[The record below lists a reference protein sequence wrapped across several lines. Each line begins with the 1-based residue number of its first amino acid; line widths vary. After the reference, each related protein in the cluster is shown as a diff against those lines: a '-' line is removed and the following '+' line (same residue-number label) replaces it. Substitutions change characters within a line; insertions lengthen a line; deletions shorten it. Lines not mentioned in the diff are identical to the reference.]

1 MELIFHKIKMDLNKI
16 SNYLEK
22 ELENYK
28 MLKSSF
34 EKIYKGE
41 SQFYDKKTRTL
52 SSAENQNFENDFP
65 IKLLKEYISTNKKLE
80 DKRNQRIIEKLY
92 KIIIPTLEY
101 YLDETKTKK
110 KDIFNTRE
118 SEKKNENEK
127 KEQIKAQTNNEN
139 ENVKAKQRNIQDNE
153 NNLKQK
159 RKSDVKSILEYENE
173 RIIINKEAC
182 LYFTNCEMVY
192 HAYCIEKLYQLYRN
206 ILAEDSTEEI
216 IKSLKE
222 IIPDFEESYSE
233 EIKEIK
239 KKYKSTV
246 KKKTIEET
254 NPNQSK
260 ITNSKIIEESKI
272 IETQNPNIT
281 QNNSEIIKEET
292 KNMSEITN
300 GNDKK
305 QYKEHGRRKQN
316 DNESNDGDESSIPF

>member
-52 SSAENQNFENDFP
+52 SSAENQNFENDFQK
-65 IKLLKEYISTNKKLE
+65 KLLNDYFLTNKKLE
-80 DKRNQRIIEKLY
+80 EKRNQRIIEKLY
-92 KIIIPTLEY
+92 KTIIPTLEY
-101 YLDETKTKK
+101 YINQTKTQKK
-110 KDIFNTRE
+110 EILNTRE

-206 ILAEDSTEEI
+206 ILAEDSSKTI
-216 IKSLKE
+216 IESIKD
-222 IIPDFEESYSE
+222 IISDIEESYLE
-233 EIKEIK
+233 EIK
-239 KKYKSTV
+239 KKYKSPIT
-246 KKKTIEET
+246 KKINEET

-260 ITNSKIIEESKI
+260 ITNPKNIEESKI

-292 KNMSEITN
+292 KNMSEIIN

-305 QYKEHGRRKQN
+305 VYKEHGRRKQK
-316 DNESNDGDESSIPF
+316 DNESNDDDENSIPF

>member
-52 SSAENQNFENDFP
+52 SSAENQNFENDFQK
-65 IKLLKEYISTNKKLE
+65 KLLNDYFLTNKKLE
-80 DKRNQRIIEKLY
+80 EKRNQRIIEKLY
-92 KIIIPTLEY
+92 KTIIPTLEY
-101 YLDETKTKK
+101 YINETKTQKK
-110 KDIFNTRE
+110 EILNTRE

-206 ILAEDSTEEI
+206 ILAEDSSKTI
-216 IKSLKE
+216 IESIKD
-222 IIPDFEESYSE
+222 IISDIEESYLE
-233 EIKEIK
+233 EIK
-239 KKYKSTV
+239 KKYKTPV
-246 KKKTIEET
+246 TKKINEET

-260 ITNSKIIEESKI
+260 ITNPKTIEESKI

-292 KNMSEITN
+292 KNMSEIIN

-305 QYKEHGRRKQN
+305 QYKEHGRRKQKDN
-316 DNESNDGDESSIPF
+316 DNESNEGDESSIPF

>member
-1 MELIFHKIKMDLNKI
+1 MDLNKI

-52 SSAENQNFENDFP
+52 SSAENQNFENDFQK
-65 IKLLKEYISTNKKLE
+65 KLLNDYFLTNKKLE
-80 DKRNQRIIEKLY
+80 EKRNQRIIEKLY
-92 KIIIPTLEY
+92 KTIIPTLEY
-101 YLDETKTKK
+101 YINQTKTQKK
-110 KDIFNTRE
+110 EILNTRE

-159 RKSDVKSILEYENE
+159 RKSDIKTILEYENE
-173 RIIINKEAC
+173 RIITNREAC
-182 LYFTNCEMVY
+182 LYFTNCEMGY

-206 ILAEDSTEEI
+206 ILAEESSEEI
-216 IKSLKE
+216 IKSIKD
-222 IIPDFEESYSE
+222 IIPDIEESYLE
-233 EIKEIK
+233 EIK
-239 KKYKSTV
+239 KKYKSPVT
-246 KKKTIEET
+246 KKINEET

-260 ITNSKIIEESKI
+260 ITNPKTIEESKI
-272 IETQNPNIT
+272 IETQNPHIS

-292 KNMSEITN
+292 KNMSEIIN

-305 QYKEHGRRKQN
+305 VYKEHGRRKQK
-316 DNESNDGDESSIPF
+316 DNESNDDDENSIPF

>member
-1 MELIFHKIKMDLNKI
+1 MDLNKI

-34 EKIYKGE
+34 EKIYNGE
-41 SQFYDKKTRTL
+41 SKFYDKKTKTL
-52 SSAENQNFENDFP
+52 SSAEKQKFENDFQK
-65 IKLLKEYISTNKKLE
+65 KLLNDYISTNKKLE

-92 KIIIPTLEY
+92 KTIIPTLEY
-101 YLDETKTKK
+101 YINETKTQKK
-110 KDIFNTRE
+110 EILNTRE

-159 RKSDVKSILEYENE
+159 RKSDIKSILEYENE
-173 RIIINKEAC
+173 RIITNREAC
-182 LYFTNCEMVY
+182 LYFTNCEMGY

-206 ILAEDSTEEI
+206 ILAEESSEGI
-216 IKSLKE
+216 IESIKD
-222 IIPDFEESYSE
+222 IIPDVEESYLE
-233 EIKEIK
+233 EIK
-239 KKYKSTV
+239 KKYKSPVT
-246 KKKTIEET
+246 KKINEET

-260 ITNSKIIEESKI
+260 ITNPKTIEESKI
-272 IETQNPNIT
+272 IETQNPHIS

-292 KNMSEITN
+292 KNMSEIIN

-305 QYKEHGRRKQN
+305 VYKEHGRRKQK
-316 DNESNDGDESSIPF
+316 DNESNDDDENSIPF

>member
-1 MELIFHKIKMDLNKI
+1 MDLNKI

-52 SSAENQNFENDFP
+52 SSAENQNFENDFQK
-65 IKLLKEYISTNKKLE
+65 KLLNDYFLTNKKLE
-80 DKRNQRIIEKLY
+80 EKRNQRIIEKLY
-92 KIIIPTLEY
+92 KTIIPTLEY
-101 YLDETKTKK
+101 YINETKTQKK
-110 KDIFNTRE
+110 EILNTRE

-206 ILAEDSTEEI
+206 ILAEESSEEI
-216 IKSLKE
+216 IKSIKD
-222 IIPDFEESYSE
+222 IIPDIEESYLE
-233 EIKEIK
+233 EIK
-239 KKYKSTV
+239 KKYKSPVT
-246 KKKTIEET
+246 KKINEET

-260 ITNSKIIEESKI
+260 ITNPKNIEESKI

-292 KNMSEITN
+292 KNMSEIIN

-305 QYKEHGRRKQN
+305 VYKEHGRRKQK
-316 DNESNDGDESSIPF
+316 DNESNDDDENSIPF